1 MTRAHGN
8 RCDLGPLRIYLIAA
22 SATLMFVPLAT
33 QWALQQNRLP
43 TPEEWQKAERDIKRL
58 SPSAFKELPMSIV
71 KQLQA
76 RGCTV
81 PQAAQISE
89 PHNAIRGEF
98 ARSGQMDWAVLCSN
112 AGQSLILLFWGRP
125 TGCAAELAKQEDRH
139 SLQTWVEPRIAYSR
153 AIAPLGKD
161 AILKFYKWFGGPKP
175 PPLDHQG
182 IDDAMIGK
190 YSVIHYCYQGKWLQ
204 LQGAD

>member
-1 MTRAHGN
+1 MMRAHGDGGGIKTL
-8 RCDLGPLRIYLIAA
+8 RVLRIAA
-22 SATLMFVPLAT
+22 GAALVFLVPVIQSAN
-33 QWALQQNRLP
+33 QQDRLP
-43 TPEEWQKAERDIKRL
+43 TPEDWQKAERDIKRL
-58 SPSAFKELPMSIV
+58 SPSAFKELPMAIV

-89 PHNAIRGEF
+89 PHNVIRGEF

-139 SLQTWVEPRIAYSR
+139 SLQTWVEPPIAYSR
-153 AIAPLGKD
+153 AIAPVGKD

-175 PPLDHQG
+175 PPLHHQG